1 MTQVQSDEKQNPV
14 INKLNTKSFANFWV
28 GIFFL
33 ISSVALFIL
42 MMMFIF
48 VWQPIWSEGF
58 KDFHTISN
66 AIDQLNKTAKPASDA
81 VPLMLVEMNKMNK
94 NMYQMNTTLYQMNR
108 MNNTLNEMQ
117 NIMQG
122 MNASIGNM
130 EQMTPEIKRMT
141 LSIEQ
146 MTMVLSTEMP
156 RMTYT
161 MGRLNN
167 KMPSM
172 DFMPFK

>member
-108 MNNTLNEMQ
+108 MNNTLDEMQ

-122 MNASIGNM
+122 MNASMGNM

>member
-1 MTQVQSDEKQNPV
+1 
-14 INKLNTKSFANFWV
+14 
-28 GIFFL
+28 
-33 ISSVALFIL
+33 

-58 KDFHTISN
+58 EDFHTISN
-66 AIDQLNKTAKPASDA
+66 AIDKLDKTAQPTSDT
-81 VPLMLVEMNKMNK
+81 VPLMLVEMDKMNK
-94 NMYQMNTTLYQMNR
+94 NMYQMNSTLYEMHK
-108 MNNTLNEMQ
+108 MSNTMYEMQ
-117 NIMQG
+117 NIMQS
-122 MNASIGNM
+122 MNASINNM
-130 EQMTPEIKRMT
+130 EQMTPEVKRMT

-146 MTMVLSTEMP
+146 MTMVLSTEIP

-172 DFMPFK
+172 PFK

>member
-122 MNASIGNM
+122 MNASMGNI

>member
-1 MTQVQSDEKQNPV
+1 MTQVQPDEKQNPV
-14 INKLNTKSFANFWV
+14 IKKLNTKSFANLWV

-33 ISSVALFIL
+33 ISSLALFIL

-48 VWQPIWSEGF
+48 VWQPIWTEGF
-58 KDFHTISN
+58 KDFHTVSN
-66 AIDQLNKTAKPASDA
+66 AIDKLNKTAKPASDA
-81 VPLMLVEMNKMNK
+81 VPLMLVEMSKMSK

-108 MNNTLNEMQ
+108 MNDTLSEMQ

-122 MNASIGNM
+122 MNASIGHM

-146 MTMVLSTEMP
+146 MTMVLSTEIP

-172 DFMPFK
+172 GFMPFK

>member
-14 INKLNTKSFANFWV
+14 INKLNKKSFANFWV

-122 MNASIGNM
+122 MNASMGNM

-141 LSIEQ
+141 RSIEQ
-146 MTMVLSTEMP
+146 MTVVLSTEIP

-161 MGRLNN
+161 MGHLNS

-172 DFMPFK
+172 GFMPFK

>member
-1 MTQVQSDEKQNPV
+1 MTQLPSDEKQNPI
-14 INKLNTKSFANFWV
+14 INKLNTKSFAGFWA

-33 ISSVALFIL
+33 ISSVSLFII
-42 MMMFIF
+42 MMMFVF

-58 KDFHTISN
+58 RDFHTISN

-81 VPLMLVEMNKMNK
+81 VPLMLEEMNEINK

-122 MNASIGNM
+122 MNASMDNM
-130 EQMTPEIKRMT
+130 EQMTPEIKRMA

-146 MTMVLSTEMP
+146 MTIVLSAEMP
-156 RMTYT
+156 RMSYT

-172 DFMPFK
+172 GFMPFK

>member
-122 MNASIGNM
+122 MNASMGNI
-130 EQMTPEIKRMT
+130 EQMTPEVKRMT

>member
-1 MTQVQSDEKQNPV
+1 MTQVQSDEKQSPV
-14 INKLNTKSFANFWV
+14 KNKLISKNFANFWM
-28 GIFFL
+28 GSFFL
-33 ISSVALFIL
+33 ISSVALFII
-42 MMMFIF
+42 MMMFIL

-58 KDFHTISN
+58 EDFHTISN
-66 AIDQLNKTAKPASDA
+66 AIDQLNKTAEPASEA
-81 VPLMLVEMNKMNK
+81 VPLMLAEMKNMNK
-94 NMYQMNTTLYQMNR
+94 NMYQMNTTLLQMNR
-108 MNNTLNEMQ
+108 MNNTLSEMQ
-117 NIMQG
+117 TIMQG
-122 MNASIGNM
+122 MDASLGNM
-130 EQMTPEIKRMT
+130 EEMTPEMKRMT

>member
-1 MTQVQSDEKQNPV
+1 LTQVQSDEKHNPI

-33 ISSVALFIL
+33 LSSLALFIL

-66 AIDQLNKTAKPASDA
+66 AIDNLNKTAKPASDA
-81 VPLMLVEMNKMNK
+81 VPLMLVEMNKMSE

-122 MNASIGNM
+122 MNASMGNI
-130 EQMTPEIKRMT
+130 EQMTPEVKRMT

-146 MTMVLSTEMP
+146 MTMVLSTEIP

>member
-1 MTQVQSDEKQNPV
+1 MTQLQSDEKHNPI
-14 INKLNTKSFANFWV
+14 INKLNTKSFASFWV

-33 ISSVALFIL
+33 ISSVSLFII
-42 MMMFIF
+42 MMMFVF

-58 KDFHTISN
+58 RDFHTIST

-81 VPLMLVEMNKMNK
+81 VPLMLEEMNEINK

-122 MNASIGNM
+122 MNASMENM
-130 EQMTPEIKRMT
+130 EQMTPEIKKMALSISQMT
-141 LSIEQ
+141 LI
-146 MTMVLSTEMP
+146 LSTEMP
-156 RMTYT
+156 RMSYT

-172 DFMPFK
+172 GFMPFK

>member
-1 MTQVQSDEKQNPV
+1 LTQPQSDEKQNTV
-14 INKLNTKSFANFWV
+14 INKLNTKSFASFWT

-33 ISSVALFIL
+33 TSSISLFIL

-48 VWQPIWSEGF
+48 VWQPIWTDGF

-66 AIDQLNKTAKPASDA
+66 AIDKLDKTAKPASDTI
-81 VPLMLVEMNKMNK
+81 PLMLVEMNKMNK
-94 NMYQMNTTLYQMNR
+94 NMYQMNTTLHQMNR

-117 NIMQG
+117 NLMQG
-122 MNASIGNM
+122 MTVSLGSM

-146 MTMVLSTEMP
+146 MTAVVSTEMP

>member
-1 MTQVQSDEKQNPV
+1 MTQVQSDEKQNIDTV
-14 INKLNTKSFANFWV
+14 SVNKKSFADFWV
-28 GIFFL
+28 GTFFL
-33 ISSVALFIL
+33 ISSVSLFIL

-48 VWQPIWSEGF
+48 VWQPIWTEGF

-66 AIDQLNKTAKPASDA
+66 AIDKLDKTAKPASDT

-94 NMYQMNTTLYQMNR
+94 NIHQMNTTLYEMHK
-108 MNNTLNEMQ
+108 MSSTMYEMHNT
-117 NIMQG
+117 MQG
-122 MNASIGNM
+122 MNASISNM
-130 EQMTPEIKRMT
+130 EPEIKRMT

-146 MTMVLSTEMP
+146 MTMVISTEMP